1 MIHIQNSNT
10 WKPQLTSAINSISSE
25 GVDEELV
32 MHWKSNNIDFLS
44 DDNAKEVV
52 NQVLESF
59 LLRYQIGLETSM

>member
-1 MIHIQNSNT
+1 MIHIQDSNT
-10 WKPQLTSAINSISSE
+10 WKPQLTIAINFISSE

-44 DDNAKEVV
+44 NDNAKEVV